1 LSSCK
6 YCQQTIGWD
15 TSSGKPVPI
24 NADGSRHDCR
34 SQKVDQPS
42 KQSNA
47 SLDAPTEER
56 IRGIAREEIVK
67 FYVEI
72 ASKYEKAKA

>member
-1 LSSCK
+1 MNKQLFSLICLTLLATTLPSCRNRK
-6 YCQQTIGWD
+6 KEATAQ
-15 TSSGKPVPI
+15 KEEI
-24 NADGSRHDCR
+24 NTMIE
-34 SQKVDQPS
+34 
-42 KQSNA
+42 
-47 SLDAPTEER
+47 LDALTEER

>member
-1 LSSCK
+1 MTDCK
-6 YCQQTIGWD
+6 FCAKPIRWD
-15 TSSGKPVPI
+15 TATGKPIPF
-24 NADGSRHDCR
+24 NLDGSRHDCR
-34 SQKVDQPS
+34 SQKVDQ
-42 KQSNA
+42 QTNA

>member
-15 TSSGKPVPI
+15 TSSGKPM
-24 NADGSRHDCR
+24 RHDCR